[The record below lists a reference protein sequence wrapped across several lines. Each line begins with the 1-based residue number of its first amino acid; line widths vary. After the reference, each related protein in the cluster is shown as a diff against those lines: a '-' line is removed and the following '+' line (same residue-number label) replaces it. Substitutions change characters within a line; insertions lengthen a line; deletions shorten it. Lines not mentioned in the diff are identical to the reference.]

1 MRGDILGRSQARRLS
16 RRFARVGV
24 EIPPLRL
31 REMLAGAPV
40 ADDEMTSVN
49 FALIA
54 IQINR
59 EKRLAKLE
67 HLRRRFGH
75 ALISVGLAIV
85 ALNFLVCI
93 AYLFFSLT
101 QQASAL

>member
-1 MRGDILGRSQARRLS
+1 MRDHILGRSQARRLS
-16 RRFARVGV
+16 RRFAGVGV
-24 EIPPLRL
+24 EIPPPRL
-31 REMLAGAPV
+31 RAMLSGAPI
-40 ADDEMTSVN
+40 ADHEMTDVN

-67 HLRRRFGH
+67 HLRRQCRQ

-93 AYLFFSLT
+93 AYLFFTMT
-101 QQASAL
+101 QQSSAL